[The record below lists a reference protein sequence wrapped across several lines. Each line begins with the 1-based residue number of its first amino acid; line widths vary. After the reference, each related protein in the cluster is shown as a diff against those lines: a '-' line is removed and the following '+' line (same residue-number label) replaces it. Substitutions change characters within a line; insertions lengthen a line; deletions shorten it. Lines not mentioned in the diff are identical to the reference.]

1 MYNMLI
7 VEDEV
12 IQSQFLINSIAKEI
26 PEIRICNI
34 ASTGLDAIN
43 TIKDELAD
51 IILLDLKLPD
61 ITGIDVIDFISKR
74 NIKKYKN
81 SILVITA
88 EMNLLS
94 EIVGNPYVFSYN
106 SKIYGIEPIIEN
118 INRLLV
124 EKKETDNDNV
134 LMQNIN
140 DELNKLNYNFTYVG
154 TRYLAECIYE
164 SYHKIN
170 KYDVN
175 LNRDIYPII
184 SQKYS
189 KSINSIK
196 TNINQATNIMYF
208 DAEEKLLFK
217 YFGYNITCKP
227 KPKDIIFKI
236 MENIDQRR
244 S

>member
-51 IILLDLKLPD
+51 IILLDLKFPD
-61 ITGIDVIDFISKR
+61 ITGVDVIDFISKR

-94 EIVGNPYVFSYN
+94 KIVGNPYVFSYN

-124 EKKETDNDNV
+124 EKK
-134 LMQNIN
+134 
-140 DELNKLNYNFTYVG
+140 
-154 TRYLAECIYE
+154 
-164 SYHKIN
+164 
-170 KYDVN
+170 
-175 LNRDIYPII
+175 NR
-184 SQKYS
+184 
-189 KSINSIK
+189 
-196 TNINQATNIMYF
+196 
-208 DAEEKLLFK
+208 
-217 YFGYNITCKP
+217 
-227 KPKDIIFKI
+227 
-236 MENIDQRR
+236 
-244 S
+244 